1 MTWLWIIVIVL
12 GAAIACGALYV
23 IEKRKKIFK
32 KRTKEEKAAS
42 KAKKTA
48 KKEAKLAKKQNLPP
62 KVEETPKEEL
72 SFSEKKVKEPQA
84 AATFEAEP
92 YLPEPNFGSD
102 SVATAGGFEGRPGLA
117 GMGPNMSDMQR
128 RRMMEQR
135 MRQMQ
140 QRGMMSAAPRR
151 ASFSSRESV
160 REQIDNLSPEMKAIL
175 FSNALARKEDDEF

>member
-32 KRTKEEKAAS
+32 KRTKEEKAAA
-42 KAKKTA
+42 KAKKAA

-62 KVEETPKEEL
+62 KEEEKPKEEL
-72 SFSEKKVKEPQA
+72 SLSEKKIKQPEP

-92 YLPEPNFGSD
+92 YSPEGAFNGSMA
-102 SVATAGGFEGRPGLA
+102 SSAFEGRPGFA
-117 GMGPNMSDMQR
+117 GMNGQMTDMQR
-128 RRMMEQR
+128 RQMMEQR

-140 QRGMMSAAPRR
+140 QRGRMPGAPRR
-151 ASFSSRESV
+151 PSFSSRESV
-160 REQIDNLSPEMKAIL
+160 REQIDNLSPEMKVL
-175 FSNALARKEDDEF
+175 LLTGALERKEDDEF